1 MSDQVFNEG
10 AVFGLRRIDFVDK
23 ARRTLDLALSLV
35 LLLVLMVPMVLIAAA
50 VRMDSDGPAL
60 FRQRRVGRDG
70 RVFMIFK
77 FRTMKPNCDDGR
89 LRDLIARELNGE
101 DTSER
106 GSFKLSDDTRVTRIG
121 GFLRRT
127 SLDELPQILNVV
139 SGKMS
144 LVGPRPC
151 LEWEAAMFPPEFRS
165 RFTVRP
171 GITGLWQVSG
181 RSELGTLDMLK
192 LDLQYVR
199 HRTSWMDFIILLRT
213 VPTLLRASGAR

>member
-1 MSDQVFNEG
+1 MSEQVFNDG
-10 AVFGLRRIDFVDK
+10 AAFGSRCVDVVDI

-35 LLLVLMVPMVLIAAA
+35 LLLFLALPMVLIAAA

-70 RVFMIFK
+70 RVFTIFK

-101 DTSER
+101 DTSEG

-139 SGKMS
+139 SGNMS

-199 HRTSWMDFIILLRT
+199 HRTLWMDFIILLRT